1 MVIKIQNIIFE
12 MSELPELLASP
23 DPAVRTRSIALLSSI
38 FMTDSSSILNNFD
51 KYYDFF
57 CRILE
62 NRTNDSISFFTLNRL
77 LCKSLSR
84 INQTNLPP
92 PPSLQKLFQYISEVA
107 TCQSTIGHV
116 NAFVSNM
123 FSKSNLIYHAFK
135 ILDSLSSLNEEYIPS
150 IIKILSFA
158 EGRDTDIPNIV
169 KASRDLI
176 TNYIKTNPK
185 LTVDNAF
192 KCILSEST
200 FISDFAANILNIAST
215 NNNEVLQMLVPY
227 SASIQNHVN
236 FRKNNDLQQLYKN
249 LSVDTQSEVYM
260 PKLDPAPFSPLA
272 MTMFAQKTF
281 VNVDAMSTKKFLVEK
296 PQIRTANVTNTPGVS
311 LSAHIDTI
319 SQKPVDQVV
328 VQKDEKTRGSEKQ
341 QPQLK
346 FLKMF
351 AMKKGGALGKASQK
365 RYFEFYP
372 SNRCLVWRQTDTMD
386 GVKGIMF
393 LDHNVKIEK
402 NVNNLTM
409 NLKIKEKTHTIVF
422 ENASLLEEW
431 YKTLWACTCTSDN
444 PSGK

>member
-1 MVIKIQNIIFE
+1 

-57 CRILE
+57 NRILE
-62 NRTNDSISFFTLNRL
+62 NRTTDSITFFTLNRL

-84 INQTNLPP
+84 INQMNCPP
-92 PPSLQKLFQYISEVA
+92 PPSLQKLFQYISEVV

-123 FSKSNLIYHAFK
+123 FSKTMLTFYAFK
-135 ILDSLSSLNEEYIPS
+135 ILDTLSNLNGEYIPS
-150 IIKILSFA
+150 ILKILSVA
-158 EGRDTDIPNIV
+158 EGKDADIPNIV
-169 KASRDLI
+169 KASRDI
-176 TNYIKTNPK
+176 IINYIKSNPK
-185 LTVDNAF
+185 TTVNDAF

-200 FISDFAANILNIAST
+200 NISDFAASILNNASI
-215 NNNEVLQMLVPY
+215 NNNEVLKMLVPY

-249 LSVDTQSEVYM
+249 LSIDTKSEDYM

-272 MTMFAQKTF
+272 MTMFAQKSF
-281 VNVDAMSTKKFLVEK
+281 VNVDPMSTKKFLVEK
-296 PQIRTANVTNTPGVS
+296 PQLRSPNVSTSPGTS

-319 SQKPVDQVV
+319 SQNPVDKVI
-328 VQKDEKTRGSEKQ
+328 QKDEKTRGSEKQ

-351 AMKKGGALGKASQK
+351 AMKKGGALGKASQR

-372 SNRCLVWRQTDTMD
+372 SNRCLVWRQTDTLD

-409 NLKIKEKTHTIVF
+409 TLKIKEKTHTIVF
-422 ENASLLEEW
+422 DNAALLEEW

-444 PSGK
+444 PTSK